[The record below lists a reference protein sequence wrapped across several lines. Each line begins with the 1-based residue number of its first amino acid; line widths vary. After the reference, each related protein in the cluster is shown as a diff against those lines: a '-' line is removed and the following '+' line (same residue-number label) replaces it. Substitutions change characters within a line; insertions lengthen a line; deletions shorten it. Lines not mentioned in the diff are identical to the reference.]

1 MKTRWLNY
9 VIGFLIPAVGLVWLP
24 VLAPAA
30 PDLTGFRAP
39 NCVNCHK
46 YPAEEKLILGDF
58 QSYSR
63 LAGLIT
69 VKVGPKVQTVKYDPQ
84 TKVENA
90 PSLKDIP
97 IEAAV
102 KVYYQEK
109 PDGLHTDKVVV
120 KPKIKFP
127 ENQILSVEEMKKLVD
142 LGPEKGKFTLLDS
155 RPAYRFQE
163 ERLPGA
169 INQPFPN
176 FDQLTNL
183 LPQDKKQMVVFY
195 CQGFT

>member
-1 MKTRWLNY
+1 MKTRWLTY
-9 VIGFLIPAVGLVWLP
+9 VMGFLIPAVGLVCLP
-24 VLAPAA
+24 APAPAA
-30 PDLTGFRAP
+30 ADLTAFRAP
-39 NCVNCHK
+39 NCVTCHT
-46 YPAEEKLILGDF
+46 YPPEEKLILGDF

-69 VKVGPKVQTVKYDPQ
+69 VKVGPKVQTVKYTPQ

-90 PSLKDIP
+90 PSLKEIP

-102 KVYYQEK
+102 KVYYEEK

-142 LGPEKGKFTLLDS
+142 IGPEKGKFTLLDS

-176 FDQLTNL
+176 FDKLTNL
-183 LPQDKKQMVVFY
+183 LPQDKNQMVIFY

>member
-1 MKTRWLNY
+1 MKTRWLTY
-9 VIGFLIPAVGLVWLP
+9 VIGLLIPAVGLLWLP
-24 VLAPAA
+24 ALAPAA
-30 PDLTGFRAP
+30 PDLTAFRAP
-39 NCVNCHK
+39 NCVSCHT
-46 YPAEEKLILGDF
+46 YPPEEKLILGDF

-90 PSLKDIP
+90 PNLKDIP

-183 LPQDKKQMVVFY
+183 LPQDKNQLVIFY

>member
-1 MKTRWLNY
+1 MKTRWLTY
-9 VIGFLIPAVGLVWLP
+9 VMGFLIPAVGLVCLP
-24 VLAPAA
+24 APAPAA
-30 PDLTGFRAP
+30 ADLTAFRAP
-39 NCVNCHK
+39 NCVTCHT
-46 YPAEEKLILGDF
+46 YPPEEKLILGDF

-69 VKVGPKVQTVKYDPQ
+69 VKVGPKVQTVKYTPQ

-90 PSLKDIP
+90 PSLKEIP

-102 KVYYQEK
+102 KVYYEEK

-176 FDQLTNL
+176 FDKLTNL
-183 LPQDKKQMVVFY
+183 LPQDKNQMVIFY

>member
-1 MKTRWLNY
+1 MKTRWLTY
-9 VIGFLIPAVGLVWLP
+9 VMGFLIPAVGLVCLP
-24 VLAPAA
+24 APVPAA
-30 PDLTGFRAP
+30 VDLTAFRAP
-39 NCVNCHK
+39 NCVTCHT
-46 YPAEEKLILGDF
+46 YPPEEKLILGDF

-69 VKVGPKVQTVKYDPQ
+69 VKVGPKVQTVKYTPQ

-90 PSLKDIP
+90 PSLKEIP

-102 KVYYQEK
+102 KVYYEEK

-176 FDQLTNL
+176 FDKLTNL
-183 LPQDKKQMVVFY
+183 LPQDKNQLVIFY

>member
-1 MKTRWLNY
+1 MKTRWLTY
-9 VIGFLIPAVGLVWLP
+9 VIGLLIPAVGLLWLP
-24 VLAPAA
+24 ALAPAA
-30 PDLTGFRAP
+30 PDLTAFRAP
-39 NCVNCHK
+39 NCVSCHT
-46 YPAEEKLILGDF
+46 YPPEEKLILGDF

-142 LGPEKGKFTLLDS
+142 LGSEKGKFTLLDS

-183 LPQDKKQMVVFY
+183 LPQDKNQLVIFY

>member
-1 MKTRWLNY
+1 MKTRWLTY

-24 VLAPAA
+24 ALAPAA
-30 PDLTGFRAP
+30 PDLTAFRAP
-39 NCVNCHK
+39 NCVTCHK

-109 PDGLHTDKVVV
+109 PEGLHTEKVVV
-120 KPKIKFP
+120 KPRIKFP

-183 LPQDKKQMVVFY
+183 LPQDKKQMVIFY